1 MHLRAYLT
9 RSAVVEAPMRQKRT
23 PETEQQRHERLKKE
37 SQRRIHAAAAE
48 ETAVD
53 AMVKR
58 SIEQQGP

>member
-1 MHLRAYLT
+1 
-9 RSAVVEAPMRQKRT
+9 MRQKRT